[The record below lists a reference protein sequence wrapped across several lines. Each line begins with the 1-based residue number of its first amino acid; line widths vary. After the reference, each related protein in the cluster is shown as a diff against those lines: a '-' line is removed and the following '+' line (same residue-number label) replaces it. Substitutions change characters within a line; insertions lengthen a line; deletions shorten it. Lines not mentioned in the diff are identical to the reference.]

1 MDTSGDATKE
11 REEYYMMV
19 SHIFESKEQGYE
31 HYNRYVKEK
40 GLVSDWTIKSVNG
53 PKELKG
59 RCLVCSKEGYYLQ
72 KYFEATD
79 QKKDL
84 LENFLA
90 KH

>member
-1 MDTSGDATKE
+1 
-11 REEYYMMV
+11 
-19 SHIFESKEQGYE
+19 
-31 HYNRYVKEK
+31 VKEK

-59 RCLVCSKEGYYLQ
+59 RCLVCSKEGYRLQ

-90 KH
+90 NH